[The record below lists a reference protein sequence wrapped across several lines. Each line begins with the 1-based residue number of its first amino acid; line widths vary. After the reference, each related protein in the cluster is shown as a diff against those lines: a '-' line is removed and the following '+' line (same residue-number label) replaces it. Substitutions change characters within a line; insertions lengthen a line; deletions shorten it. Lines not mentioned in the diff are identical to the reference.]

1 MKMSKPIGGLL
12 LLVLLSNSGCSTH
25 APKSVV
31 SKTPSNSATPDPTGN
46 FATSGV
52 WGFASN
58 KDLIIDG
65 TGRDSF
71 NTLIVRGWGARL
83 TPSVTN
89 PDYGLR
95 SYTNN
100 PVEPLTTVSGK
111 KTPPVPNPGNLWD
124 MNHNAMEAWGTM
136 NTLAKQPA
144 APVKPP

>member
-1 MKMSKPIGGLL
+1 MKISKPIGGLL
-12 LLVLLSNSGCSTH
+12 LLVLLNSGCFTTH
-25 APKSVV
+25 APKPVV

-71 NTLIVRGWGARL
+71 NTLISRGWGARL
-83 TPSVTN
+83 TPPATN
-89 PDYGLR
+89 QDYGLR
-95 SYTNN
+95 SYTKD
-100 PVEPLTTVSGK
+100 PVEPLITLKGA

-124 MNHNAMEAWGTM
+124 MNHTAMEAWGTM
-136 NTLAKQPA
+136 NTLSKQPI
-144 APVKPP
+144 KPP